1 LSESELAPVDIIVD
15 LGDSLA
21 RMKKPE
27 PRSPVASPNL
37 AERIDKL
44 TIKRQETVRPIL
56 EHPREY
62 VLLSVRAM
70 AQRLKTDPATIVR
83 IVRGL
88 GFSGYREFQHH
99 LHELS
104 IAFATPVDMMQSAS
118 RDSSMPA
125 LVQESLA
132 QGVKN
137 LHALNN
143 SLDAKRLTK
152 VAKRFFKARRI
163 VIFAADGAAV
173 LAEYL
178 EYQLSILGLPIIAVA
193 SAGGMTHAARV
204 ATKRDVVV
212 AISFRRG
219 LRQTV
224 EGAQQA
230 REHGAYCIGI
240 ADTYLSP
247 LARVCNEIFLASV
260 DSASFGVSFTA
271 PISLLDA
278 IIATCGQYR
287 RSLTLAVA
295 KEIAEEQR
303 KGFRWYNP

>member
-1 LSESELAPVDIIVD
+1 
-15 LGDSLA
+15 
-21 RMKKPE
+21 MKKQE
-27 PRSPVASPNL
+27 PRSPLSTPNL
-37 AERIDKL
+37 SERIDKL
-44 TIKRQETVRPIL
+44 TVKRQEIVRPIL

-70 AQRLKTDPATIVR
+70 ALRLNTDPATIVR
-83 IVRGL
+83 IVQGL
-88 GFSGYREFQHH
+88 GFSSYREFQHH

-104 IAFATPVDMMQSAS
+104 IAFATPLDMMQSAGS
-118 RDSSMPA
+118 DSSMPA
-125 LVQESLA
+125 LIQESLA
-132 QGVKN
+132 RGLKN
-137 LHALNN
+137 LHALKN
-143 SLDAKRLTK
+143 SLDTKRLAQ
-152 VAKRFFKARRI
+152 VAKRFHNARRI
-163 VIFAADGAAV
+163 AIFAADAAAV

-178 EYQLSILGLPIIAVA
+178 EYQLSILGLPVIAVA
-193 SAGGMTHAARV
+193 SAGGMTHIARV
-204 ATKRDVVV
+204 VSKRDVVV

-230 REHGAYCIGI
+230 RAHGAYCIGI

-247 LARVCNEIFLASV
+247 LARACNEVFLASV
-260 DSASFGVSFTA
+260 DAASFGMSFTA

-287 RSLTLAVA
+287 RPLTLAVA

-303 KGFRWYNP
+303 KGFRWYNE

>member
-1 LSESELAPVDIIVD
+1 
-15 LGDSLA
+15 
-21 RMKKPE
+21 MKKQE
-27 PRSPVASPNL
+27 PRAQGPSPNL

-44 TIKRQETVRPIL
+44 TVKRQEIVRPIL

-70 AQRLKTDPATIVR
+70 AQRLKTDPATVVR

-88 GFSGYREFQHH
+88 GFSNYREFQHH

-104 IAFATPVDMMQSAS
+104 IAFATPFDMMQSAS
-118 RDSSMPA
+118 HDSSMPA
-125 LVQESLA
+125 LIQESLA
-132 QGVKN
+132 QNVKN
-137 LHALNN
+137 LQALKN
-143 SLDAKRLTK
+143 SVDAKRLSK
-152 VAKRFFKARRI
+152 VAKRFFNARRI
-163 VIFAADGAAV
+163 VVFAADGAAV

-178 EYQLSILGLPIIAVA
+178 EYQLSILGLPIMAVA
-193 SAGGMTHAARV
+193 SAGGMTHLARV

-230 REHGAYCIGI
+230 RDHGAYCIGI

-247 LARVCNEIFLASV
+247 LARTCHEVFLASV
-260 DSASFGVSFTA
+260 DAASFGVSFTA

-287 RSLTLAVA
+287 RPLTLAVA